1 MIHGA
6 QGADPF
12 VGGKELVTKLLK
24 TMKRFHFPLGLA
36 QEHERIKSLGDRFAL
51 NLSGETEVGSM
62 ARIVGP
68 GTMTGGLATFAGG
81 GGDGTAAEIAQ
92 ISDLAK

>member
-1 MIHGA
+1 
-6 QGADPF
+6 
-12 VGGKELVTKLLK
+12 
-24 TMKRFHFPLGLA
+24 MKSFHFPLGLA
-36 QEHERIKSLGDRFAL
+36 QEHWRIKSLRDRLAL
-51 NLSGETEVGSM
+51 NLSGEAEVWPM

-68 GTMTGGLATFAGG
+68 STMTGGLATFAGG